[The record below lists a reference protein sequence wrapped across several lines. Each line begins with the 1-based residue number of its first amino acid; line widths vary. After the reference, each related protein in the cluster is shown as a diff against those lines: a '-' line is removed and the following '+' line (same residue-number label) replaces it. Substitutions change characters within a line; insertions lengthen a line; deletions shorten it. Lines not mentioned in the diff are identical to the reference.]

1 MVERSV
7 TIEQGTHQP
16 IFLPIGILD
25 AAFLYNGLETTV
37 LEDAVWQIRGP
48 SNNFFAVDFF
58 EQFNT
63 GLVYSVPGKNWGS
76 SSASPCWTRSWG
88 PFSQYISNKRPSR
101 FVILNRLRLTRK
113 TSYLKCIEPCS
124 PPGRSVVSHLPRRY
138 AISNSGKVSLSQ
150 ERAGH

>member
-1 MVERSV
+1 VVERSV

-63 GLVYSVPGKNWGS
+63 GLIYSVPWEELGLIFGIALLAAFLGALLPAWQ
-76 SSASPCWTRSWG
+76 A
-88 PFSQYISNKRPSR
+88 
-101 FVILNRLRLTRK
+101 
-113 TSYLKCIEPCS
+113 
-124 PPGRSVVSHLPRRY
+124 GRITPAEAIRY
-138 AISNSGKVSLSQ
+138 K
-150 ERAGH
+150 

>member
-1 MVERSV
+1 VVERSV

-63 GLVYSVPGKNWGS
+63 GLVYSVPREELGLIVGI
-76 SSASPCWTRSWG
+76 ALLDAFLG
-88 PFSQYISNKRPSR
+88 AF
-101 FVILNRLRLTRK
+101 
-113 TSYLKCIEPCS
+113 
-124 PPGRSVVSHLPRRY
+124 LP
-138 AISNSGKVSLSQ
+138 IHFK
-150 ERAGH
+150 